1 MPMKY
6 SKWTVLFLMI
16 VAIAGITA
24 FMPVAA
30 SAADLSSDI
39 EAVKAAIDKARM
51 AGADVNAQ
59 DDLRQAKSWL
69 DQAEKEY
76 TRSQSLW
83 SRGIKLVTSDEKKKK
98 EIQYL
103 ATMARIHGQ
112 IAEAKSLTSAVSS
125 ELTDMQKQLADYRET
140 LDVLKKKSAEA
151 VQARK
156 IKAQAETQQKELEQE
171 KKKAALLES
180 KKAKELEEARRKVAE
195 LEALKRKELEDVSS
209 KGQLLASQRAKEEE
223 ELKVLQ
229 RKMAFL
235 EKIKAMTADAA
246 KISDV
251 TVIPVD
257 TGVLITAAVG
267 NIFSAKNDIIPRGK
281 SLLDQVAGY
290 LEKYPAGA
298 VTISC
303 YTDNVGKADK
313 NRLLTEKRAQKVK
326 NYLVD
331 FHNIAADRIAVK
343 GMGST
348 QPVADNN
355 TAAGRS
361 LNRRVEIG
369 VTVEQ

>member
-1 MPMKY
+1 
-6 SKWTVLFLMI
+6 
-16 VAIAGITA
+16 
-24 FMPVAA
+24 
-30 SAADLSSDI
+30 
-39 EAVKAAIDKARM
+39 
-51 AGADVNAQ
+51 
-59 DDLRQAKSWL
+59 
-69 DQAEKEY
+69 
-76 TRSQSLW
+76 
-83 SRGIKLVTSDEKKKK
+83 
-98 EIQYL
+98 
-103 ATMARIHGQ
+103 
-112 IAEAKSLTSAVSS
+112 
-125 ELTDMQKQLADYRET
+125 
-140 LDVLKKKSAEA
+140 
-151 VQARK
+151 
-156 IKAQAETQQKELEQE
+156 
-171 KKKAALLES
+171 
-180 KKAKELEEARRKVAE
+180 
-195 LEALKRKELEDVSS
+195 
-209 KGQLLASQRAKEEE
+209 
-223 ELKVLQ
+223 
-229 RKMAFL
+229 
-235 EKIKAMTADAA
+235 MTADAA

-267 NIFSAKNDIIPRGK
+267 NIFSIKNDIIPRGK

-326 NYLVD
+326 DYLVD

>member
-1 MPMKY
+1 MKY
-6 SKWTVLFLMI
+6 GKRTVIFLMI
-16 VAIAGITA
+16 VVITGIAA
-24 FMPVAA
+24 FLPIAA
-30 SAADLSSDI
+30 SAAGLSSDI
-39 EAVKAAIDKARM
+39 EAAKAAIDKARL
-51 AGADVNAQ
+51 AGADTSASN
-59 DDLRQAKSWL
+59 DLKQAKSWL
-69 DQAEKEY
+69 EQAEKEY
-76 TRSQSLW
+76 AQSQSFW
-83 SRGIKLVTSDEKKKK
+83 SRGVKLITSDEKKRK

-103 ATMARIHGQ
+103 AAMARIHGQ
-112 IAEAKSLTSAVSS
+112 IAEAKSLQSAVSL
-125 ELTDMQKQLADYRET
+125 ELTDTQKQLADYQKT

-151 VQARK
+151 AQARK

-195 LEALKRKELEDVSS
+195 LEALKRKELEEVSS

-229 RKMAFL
+229 QKMAYL

-251 TVIPVD
+251 NVIPVD
-257 TGVLITAAVG
+257 TGVLITAAAA

-298 VTISC
+298 VMISC
-303 YTDNVGKADK
+303 YTDNAGKADK
-313 NRLLTEKRAQKVK
+313 NRLITEKRAQKVK
-326 NYLVD
+326 GYLVD
-331 FHNIAADRIAVK
+331 FHNIAADRIAIQ
-343 GMGST
+343 GLGST

-355 TAAGRS
+355 TAAGRA
-361 LNRRVEIG
+361 LNRRVEIAVAVG
-369 VTVEQ
+369 SNP

>member
-1 MPMKY
+1 MSMTY
-6 SKWTVLFLMI
+6 SKRTVLFLMI
-16 VAIAGITA
+16 VVIAGMTA
-24 FMPVAA
+24 FLPIATGAA
-30 SAADLSSDI
+30 GLPSDI
-39 EAVKAAIDKARM
+39 EAAKAAIDKARI
-51 AGADVNAQ
+51 AGADANAQ
-59 DDLRQAKSWL
+59 DDLKQAKSWL

-76 TRSQSLW
+76 ARSQSFW
-83 SRGIKLVTSDEKKKK
+83 SRGIKLVASDEKKRK

-103 ATMARIHGQ
+103 AAMAKIHGQ
-112 IAEAKSLTSAVSS
+112 IAEAKSLKSAASL
-125 ELTDMQKQLADYRET
+125 ELADMQKQLADYQKT

-151 VQARK
+151 AQARK
-156 IKAQAETQQKELEQE
+156 IRAQAETQQKELEQE
-171 KKKAALLES
+171 KKKAAILES

-195 LEALKRKELEDVSS
+195 LEALKRKELEEVSS
-209 KGQLLASQRAKEEE
+209 KGQLLASQKAKEEE
-223 ELKVLQ
+223 DLKVLQ
-229 RKMAFL
+229 QKLAFL

-257 TGVLITAAVG
+257 TGVLITAAYA

-313 NRLLTEKRAQKVK
+313 NRLLTEKRAEKVK
-326 NYLVD
+326 DYLVD
-331 FHNIAADRIAVK
+331 FHNIAADRIVVK
-343 GMGST
+343 GLGST

-355 TAAGRS
+355 TAAGRA

-369 VTVEQ
+369 VTMEQ